1 MNKSEELAK
10 NTIIISVGKLF
21 TQFLSFVLLPLYTA
35 VLTTEEYGIVDLIS
49 TYVQLL
55 LPFVLLQIDQALL
68 RFIIEDRANSKKN
81 SIQISSVIIFWLI
94 QISVFTIIFSIG
106 NNFLDIDFWLYLY
119 VTVVVTSLSSIFLQ
133 IARGLGDNI
142 SYSLASFFC
151 GASTVIL
158 NVVFL
163 TIFHLRTEGM
173 LLSVII
179 GNITTILYLFFK
191 LRVWKYIS
199 VRSFDYNVLKKMVL
213 YSLPL
218 VPNALIWW
226 IVNASDRSIVLFAL
240 GASANGVLA
249 IAHKFP
255 TLITT
260 FYNFFHLSWTESAAL
275 HLKEKDKDEF
285 FSSVFD
291 TVLRLFS
298 SASIGLIAVMPF
310 LFPVFVNN
318 SYSEAYYQIPIYTC
332 ASLFNIIVGLYSVIY
347 ISEMKTHEIAKTSFY
362 SGIINIV
369 INLLLINKIGLY
381 AASISSAVAFG
392 IMALYRA
399 HDIKKY
405 INQRINIKLITQII
419 IMFLLAGIS
428 YYLENTIISIC
439 FFIVALINAV
449 VINKDLIYKCISKV
463 RGAKNR

>member
-1 MNKSEELAK
+1 MNKSEELVK

-21 TQFLSFVLLPLYTA
+21 TQFLSFVLLPLYTT

-68 RFIIEDRANSKKN
+68 RFVIEDRASSEKN
-81 SIQISSVIIFWLI
+81 SIKISSVIIFWLI
-94 QISVFTIIFSIG
+94 QILVYAIILSIA
-106 NNFLDIDFWLYLY
+106 NRFLKINFWLYLS

-163 TIFHLRTEGM
+163 TIFQLRTEGM

-191 LRVWKYIS
+191 LRIWKYIS
-199 VRSFDYNVLKKMVL
+199 VRFFDYNELKKMLL

-226 IVNASDRSIVLFAL
+226 IINASDRIIVSNAL
-240 GASANGVLA
+240 GASANGILA

-298 SASIGLIAVMPF
+298 SVSIGLIAVMPL
-310 LFPVFVNN
+310 LFPVFINN

-347 ISEMKTHEIAKTSFY
+347 ISEKKTNEIAKTSFC
-362 SGIINIV
+362 SGIINILV
-369 INLLLINKIGLY
+369 NLLLINEIGLY

-399 HDIKKY
+399 HDVKKY

-428 YYLENTIISIC
+428 YYLENTIISIG
-439 FFIVALINAV
+439 FFIVALINAI
-449 VINKDLIYKCISKV
+449 VINKDLIIKCISKV
-463 RGAKNR
+463 RGVKNR